1 MCSNREAIEN
11 ATASLEMEGFK
22 VSEQSKIWCEKL
34 LNKEITFDEYLAFA
48 LKQVGVSA
56 QCHIV

>member
-48 LKQVGVSA
+48 LKQVGVS
-56 QCHIV
+56 V